1 MPGPF
6 LYPSI
11 PSPYFTYYHSLALES
26 IRLERKNIHSKTSY
40 YSLEESLLFIPSAS
54 SIKKISWRIYHL
66 DCSLGTHSVRIIL
79 E

>member
-6 LYPSI
+6 PISI
-11 PSPYFTYYHSLALES
+11 NSIALFFYYHSLALES

-54 SIKKISWRIYHL
+54 SIKNHLADISSGW
-66 DCSLGTHSVRIIL
+66 
-79 E
+79 